1 MTKATLLV
9 GTALLLVAA
18 GPLHAQSPAAAPQV
32 AGDER
37 AELRAEIA
45 RLKAAMATLEAR
57 LDRVEGAGALANRG
71 AAPPPTSAPTSAPA
85 TTSATG
91 QLAQSGSSA
100 APAPAAAAKSK
111 PVMDIGWKGSP
122 QFTQGDAK
130 FKAKGRIQYDAGYL
144 ASPANS
150 RAKGFSNEFRRLRL
164 GAEGALGS
172 GFGYKL
178 EAELADNAV
187 RMVDTFITY
196 QNGKW
201 LVTLGNHNS
210 FQSLDELI
218 SDTAGSV
225 MERAAFTT
233 AFNNERR
240 LGLSTQYQSG
250 PWLLQ
255 AGLFTDSIDSIAD
268 TGGAGASTEVNGGDK
283 NDSYGLDGR
292 VVFAPKVAGGQLHF
306 AGSYHWRD
314 LNRLREGTQRYRV
327 RPFLHSVND
336 RYIGTPAMQVA
347 SETHYGAEAAG
358 VFGRFHYAAEAH
370 WLKAGRPG
378 LVDPTFFGA
387 YGEVGFFLT
396 KGDSR
401 PYANGILGTPKPA
414 NPFGK
419 GGPGAIQLNL
429 RYDYLTLADSK
440 AGING
445 GKQNGI
451 IAAAIWTP
459 IQYLRFNVNYAHMS
473 YTDAIL
479 LAGTRNDYAV
489 DVVAARAELDF

>member
-1 MTKATLLV
+1 MTKTTLLAC
-9 GTALLLVAA
+9 TALTLLAATPLQAQTPAA
-18 GPLHAQSPAAAPQV
+18 GSQNAEN
-32 AGDER
+32 ER

-45 RLKAAMATLEAR
+45 RLKAAMASLEAR
-57 LDRVEGAGALANRG
+57 LDKAEG
-71 AAPPPTSAPTSAPA
+71 T
-85 TTSATG
+85 
-91 QLAQSGSSA
+91 
-100 APAPAAAAKSK
+100 APAATLANESGK
-111 PVMDIGWKGSP
+111 PQEQLTQSSAPISPAPVARTAQSATETVWKGSP
-122 QFTQGDAK
+122 QFIQGDAK
-130 FKAKGRIQYDAGYL
+130 FKPKGRVQYDAGYL
-144 ASPANS
+144 ASPANT

-164 GAEGALGS
+164 GAEGVLGS

-178 EAELADNAV
+178 EAELSDNSV

-255 AGLFTDSIDSIAD
+255 GGIFTDSIDSIAD
-268 TGGAGASTEVNGGDK
+268 SATETNGGDK
-283 NDSYGLDGR
+283 NDSYSADGR
-292 VVFAPKVAGGQLHF
+292 IVFAPKLKGGQQLHF
-306 AGSYHWRD
+306 AASYHWRD

-336 RYIGTPAMQVA
+336 RYIGTPAMQVS
-347 SETHYGAEAAG
+347 SEAHYGVEAAG
-358 VFGRFHYAAEAH
+358 VFDRFHYAAEAH

-378 LVDPTFFGA
+378 LSDPTFFGA

-401 PYANGILGTPKPA
+401 PYSNGILGTPKPA
-414 NPFGK
+414 SPFGK

-429 RYDYLTLADSK
+429 RYDYLSLEDK
-440 AGING
+440 HAGING

-451 IAAAIWTP
+451 IAALVWTP
-459 IQYLRFNVNYAHMS
+459 IQYVRFNLNYAHMS
-473 YTDAIL
+473 YMDAAI
-479 LAGTRNDYAV
+479 LAGTQRDYSV
-489 DVVAARAELDF
+489 DVVGLRAELDF